1 MLCML
6 TKVLKRKEVELG
18 FVSIPLKNRAEFL
31 EGVILPFSTKL
42 NGIPARVDR
51 QGRLWCSG
59 CLRNKFP
66 INSEITLCRDENGFK
81 VANNEETE
89 TTYFKSFK
97 QQEIII
103 SEVTIPSAGQMVEM
117 LENTKKLG
125 INFLKT
131 CNCPVNHISCIT
143 AKEWVKSQVAIHEFD
158 ITPDEI
164 KEFYYEGRDIRDKNV
179 HPAVFPIAL
188 PAHFINTLTHK
199 GELAL
204 DPFSGIG
211 TTLLAAQ
218 DLGRNAVGF
227 DLKEEYIE
235 ITKKRLAQKKIT
247 DDGTKQ
253 IAILDDAHNIAE
265 YIDENTVSL
274 CITSPPYANMLAHK
288 RLNKSMRGNLRK
300 NGHYLKVQ
308 QYSSDPADL
317 GTMNNESFC
326 RALEDIYSG
335 ILPLLRKRAH
345 CIININDVWENN
357 KRTPTHI
364 YVIQALEKAGFEF
377 RNTFIWDKRNLVNK
391 VGIFGWP
398 SNFISLGATME
409 FILDFWRPA

>member
-1 MLCML
+1 MVCVL
-6 TKVLKRKEVELG
+6 TKILKKKEVQLG
-18 FVSIPLKNRAEFL
+18 FVSIPVTNRAELL
-31 EGVILPFSTKL
+31 EGYTVPFNTKVNDL
-42 NGIPARVDR
+42 PARVDR
-51 QGRLWCSG
+51 QGRLWCREY
-59 CLRNKFP
+59 LRNRFP
-66 INSEITLCRDENGFK
+66 INSEISVYKDKNGFRIFNK
-81 VANNEETE
+81 DQAEITDL
-89 TTYFKSFK
+89 K
-97 QQEIII
+97 QQEIIT
-103 SEVTIPSAGQMVEM
+103 SEVTMPSTGKMVKM

-125 INFLKT
+125 ISFLK
-131 CNCPVNHISCIT
+131 NCDCPANHISCIT
-143 AKEWVKSQVAIHEFD
+143 AKEWVKSQVAIQKFD
-158 ITPDEI
+158 ITSDEI

-199 GELAL
+199 GELVV

-211 TTLLAAQ
+211 TTLLAAR

-227 DLKEEYIE
+227 DLKKEYFE
-235 ITKKRLAQKKIT
+235 ITKKRLGQQKIT
-247 DDGTKQ
+247 EDGTKQ
-253 IAILDDAHNIAE
+253 IAILDDAHNISE
-265 YIDENTVSL
+265 YIDENTISL
-274 CITSPPYANMLAHK
+274 CITSPPYANMLGHK
-288 RLNKSMRGNLRK
+288 RLNKSMRGDLRK
-300 NGHYLKVQ
+300 NDNYLRIQ

-326 RALEDIYSG
+326 QALEEIYSK

-357 KRTPTHI
+357 KRTPTHM

-409 FILDFWRPA
+409 FILDFWKP